1 MIASIGRYLHQ
12 PIDHVLEWP
21 VEQFFL
27 MHEQIGVLL
36 EAERPKSS

>member
-1 MIASIGRYLHQ
+1 MVAAIGRYLHQ

-27 MHEQIGVLL
+27 MHGQIDPLL
-36 EAERPKSS
+36 ESERPKV

>member
-1 MIASIGRYLHQ
+1 MVAEIGRYLHQ
-12 PIDHVLEWP
+12 PIDQVLEWS

-36 EAERPKSS
+36 EAERPKS